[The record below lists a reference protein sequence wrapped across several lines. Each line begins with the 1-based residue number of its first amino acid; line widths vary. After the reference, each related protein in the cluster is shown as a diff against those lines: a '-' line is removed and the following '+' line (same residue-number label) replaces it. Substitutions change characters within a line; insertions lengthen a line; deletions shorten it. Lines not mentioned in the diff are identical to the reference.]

1 MLTVGHI
8 HPSLHTAT
16 EIQIKDKKKAC
27 SIQIST
33 TAPAT
38 PISKSQIYVNSKN
51 PQESQLTLVSR
62 R

>member
-8 HPSLHTAT
+8 DPSLHTAT

-33 TAPAT
+33 TAHAT
-38 PISKSQIYVNSKN
+38 PLSNK
-51 PQESQLTLVSR
+51 VSNICEF
-62 R
+62 